1 MTTINGQNDLSKTQN
16 LTMVV
21 AYDYKG
27 LRVVTNHGRAPPN
40 GLKDDTRPNGPK
52 TVTLHRDRF

>member
-16 LTMVV
+16 LT
-21 AYDYKG
+21 ATAEFDYKG

-40 GLKDDTRPNGPK
+40 GLKDDTRPIGPN
-52 TVTLHRDRF
+52 TVT